1 MNIQSDVSLQLLH
14 TLRLKSQAR
23 ALCTVSGTAELRT
36 ALAWARAE
44 GLPPAVL
51 GEGSNV
57 VLPEYW
63 ETLVILQRI
72 PGIEVLSQD
81 GKSVRL
87 RVGAGENWHA
97 FVAWALGQGYFGLEN
112 LALIPGTVGAAP
124 IQNIGAYGV
133 EVASFVESVH
143 GLVTV
148 DAAEVTLST
157 ADCQFG
163 YRNSVFKGALR
174 DEVIITAVDLRLSK
188 QPSSQT
194 GYPSLQAHLESAGI
208 DSATPEQVFNA
219 VMDIRRSKLPDP
231 AVQPNAGSF
240 FKNPVLDTAGANA
253 LRERFP
259 DIPCYEQS
267 DGSVKV
273 AAAWLIDQ
281 CGWRGHRVRGVGVHS
296 EHALVLVNDGGDSA
310 QELLRLADAIAADV
324 AAKFDID
331 LAIEPRVYL

>member
-1 MNIQSDVSLQLLH
+1 MNIQTDVSLQSLH

-23 ALCTVSGTAELRT
+23 ALCTVSGSAELRE

-63 ETLVILQRI
+63 EALVILQRTN
-72 PGIEVLSQD
+72 GIDVLAQD
-81 GKSVRL
+81 ENSVCL

-97 FVAWALGQGYFGLEN
+97 FIAWALGQGYFGLEN

-133 EVASFVESVH
+133 EVAPFIESVH
-143 GLVTV
+143 GIVTA
-148 DAAEVTLST
+148 DAAPVTLST
-157 ADCQFG
+157 TDCQFA

-174 DEVIITAVDLRLSK
+174 DEVIITAVDLHLSK
-188 QPSSQT
+188 QPGAQT
-194 GYPSLQAHLESAGI
+194 AYPSLQAHLQSAGI
-208 DSATPEQVFNA
+208 DHATPLQVFNA

-231 AVQPNAGSF
+231 AEQPNAGSF
-240 FKNPVLDTAGANA
+240 FKNPVLDMAAANA

-259 DIPCYEQS
+259 GVPCYAQS

-310 QELLRLADAIAADV
+310 QELLQLASTIAADV

-331 LAIEPRVYL
+331 LAIEPRVYP